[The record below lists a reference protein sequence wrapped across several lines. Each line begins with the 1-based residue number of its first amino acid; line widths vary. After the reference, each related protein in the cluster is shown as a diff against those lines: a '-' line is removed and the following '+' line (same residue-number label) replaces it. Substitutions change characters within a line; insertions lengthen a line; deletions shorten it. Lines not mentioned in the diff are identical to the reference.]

1 MTTATATATIE
12 PSRHAL
18 AIPDCECGMCAPTWA
33 RRRGKSKRLSQ
44 PVTLLDALAAEDPAC
59 RPAMI
64 DQHRHCL
71 ALMTAAVDQLLD
83 TTTTDDLGEPQI
95 GLSLLLFAA
104 ELAAALQPGQ
114 HRDDLPAEQITACQ
128 QTITGATLAAAGCVT
143 GLVGAV
149 QALTELIG

>member
-1 MTTATATATIE
+1 MTTATATTIIE
-12 PSRHAL
+12 PSQHTL

-44 PVTLLDALAAEDPAC
+44 PVTLIDALAAEDPAC

-71 ALMTAAVDQLLD
+71 ALMTTAVDHLLD

-104 ELAAALQPGQ
+104 ELAAALQPDQ
-114 HRDDLPAEQITACQ
+114 HRDDLPAEQINACQ
-128 QTITGATLAAAGCVT
+128 QTITGATLTAAGCVT